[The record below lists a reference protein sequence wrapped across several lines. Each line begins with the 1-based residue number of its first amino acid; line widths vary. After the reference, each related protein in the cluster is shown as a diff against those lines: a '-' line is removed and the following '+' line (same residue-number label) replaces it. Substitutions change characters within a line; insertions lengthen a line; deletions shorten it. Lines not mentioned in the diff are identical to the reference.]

1 MTHELL
7 DGDDVG
13 AALKEPRCVR
23 VPKFVQ
29 GGVGHFCCLGN
40 PFQIAEQVESANTAV
55 REDVSRSAQQISAT
69 GVNAAKWDEADVS
82 KGVPFA
88 TLVSLKMD
96 SSDRS
101 GGFENAGFT
110 PVHCLNIKSADARRR
125 DDIERKL
132 CIGSARRHITVQV
145 MPFRFTR
152 SRDSRKPI
160 RFFCEF
166 AGGTNIK
173 RNLQPFRPHIG
184 VVQEGEPYMDAALRF
199 KREGNIAD
207 RYSRAA
213 INGGISKWR
222 ESE

>member
-1 MTHELL
+1 M
-7 DGDDVG
+7 VP
-13 AALKEPRCVR
+13 AASRMQVLHRYTALISKAPT
-23 VPKFVQ
+23 P
-29 GGVGHFCCLGN
+29 GGGM
-40 PFQIAEQVESANTAV
+40 I
-55 REDVSRSAQQISAT
+55 
-69 GVNAAKWDEADVS
+69 
-82 KGVPFA
+82 
-88 TLVSLKMD
+88 
-96 SSDRS
+96 
-101 GGFENAGFT
+101 
-110 PVHCLNIKSADARRR
+110 
-125 DDIERKL
+125 IERKL

-145 MPFRFTR
+145 MPFRFAR

-213 INGGISKWR
+213 I
-222 ESE
+222 